1 MRSPPQPP
9 PWRPRRLHS
18 GLALLLLVVAA
29 MAAGAG
35 ADDIASDGR
44 ALLAFRDAVGR
55 RLAWNASDPA
65 GACSWTGVTC
75 QSGRVAVLRLPGA
88 TLSGAIPAGT
98 LGNLTALTT
107 LSLRLNGLSGA
118 LPGDL
123 ANAAA
128 LRNVFLNGNRL
139 SGGFPQAILGLPG
152 LVRLALDGND
162 LSGPIPPALANLTRL
177 RALLLENNRFSG
189 EIPDLKQQLQQFNVS
204 FNQLNGSIPAALR
217 SQPRSAFLGTGLCGG
232 PLGPCPGEVSPSPAP
247 AGQTPSPTPVPS
259 GSGGGSGSNGGSNG
273 GNGGGSGHKSKKL
286 SGGAIA
292 GIAIGSA
299 LGAALLFLLV
309 CLCRKSGGTKTRSLE
324 MPPPSSTPAVAAA
337 GRKPPEMTSGAA
349 VAPLTTIGHPN
360 APIGQSTSGKKLV
373 FFGSAAAV
381 APFDLEDLLRAS
393 AEVLGKGAFGTTY
406 KAVLESGA
414 TVAVKRLK
422 DVTLTEPEFRDRI
435 SEIGELQ
442 HEFIVPLRAYYY
454 SKDEKL
460 LVYDFMPM
468 GSLSA
473 VLHGC
478 LLFFGLRMFKVI
490 DYLIILGNRSS
501 GRTPLNWELRSNI
514 ALAAARGVEY
524 IHSTSSTASHGNI
537 KSANVLLGKSYR
549 ARVSD
554 NGLATLVGQSS
565 SPSRTTGYRA
575 PEVIDSRRVSQK
587 ADVYSFGVLL
597 LELLTGKAPSQAAL
611 NDEGVDLPRWVQS
624 VNRSEWASEVFDMEL
639 TRNQNGEEQMAQLL
653 QLSIDCV
660 AQVPEARP
668 SMAHVVRRIEEI
680 KKSSTAS
687 NVEGDDQSSKAESEV
702 PTNPFA

>member
-1 MRSPPQPP
+1 MRSPPAPPP
-9 PWRPRRLHS
+9 PWGPRRLHS
-18 GLALLLLVVAA
+18 ALPLLLLVVAA
-29 MAAGAG
+29 LAARAG
-35 ADDIASDGR
+35 ADDLASDAR

-75 QSGRVAVLRLPGA
+75 ENGRVAVLRLPGA

-98 LGNLTALTT
+98 LGNLTALNT

-118 LPGDL
+118 LPDDI

-139 SGGFPQAILGLPG
+139 SGGFPQGILGIQG

-162 LSGPIPPALANLTRL
+162 LSGPIPAALGNLTHL
-177 RALLLENNRFSG
+177 KALLLENNRFSG
-189 EIPDLKQQLQQFNVS
+189 EIPDLKLPLQQFNVS
-204 FNQLNGSIPAALR
+204 YNQLNGSIPAALR
-217 SQPRSAFLGTGLCGG
+217 SQPRTAFLGTGLCGG

-259 GSGGGSGSNGGSNG
+259 GSGGGGGSNGGSNG

-292 GIAIGSA
+292 GIAVGSA
-299 LGAALLFLLV
+299 LGAALLLFLLV
-309 CLCRKSGGTKTRSLE
+309 CLCRRSGGTKTRSLE
-324 MPPPSSTPAVAAA
+324 MPPPSPTPAAVAG

-349 VAPLTTIGHPN
+349 VAPVTTIGHPN
-360 APIGQSTSGKKLV
+360 APIGQSTSGKKLI

-393 AEVLGKGAFGTTY
+393 AEVLGKGAYGTTY

-422 DVTLTEPEFRDRI
+422 DVTLSEPEFRERI
-435 SEIGELQ
+435 AEIGELQ

-473 VLHGC
+473 VLHG
-478 LLFFGLRMFKVI
+478 
-490 DYLIILGNRSS
+490 NRSS
-501 GRTPLNWELRSNI
+501 GRTTLNWELRLSI

-537 KSANVLLGKSYR
+537 KSSNVLLGKSYQ

-554 NGLATLVGQSS
+554 NGLATLVGPSS

-575 PEVIDSRRVSQK
+575 PEVIDSRRISQK

-624 VNRSEWASEVFDMEL
+624 VNRSEWSSEVYDMEL
-639 TRNQNGEEQMAQLL
+639 MRHQNGEGQMAQLL
-653 QLSIDCV
+653 QLAIDCV

-668 SMAHVVRRIEEI
+668 SMAHVVVRIEEI
-680 KKSSTAS
+680 KKSSVAS
-687 NVEGDDQSSKAESEV
+687 NIEGGDDQSSKAESEV
-702 PTNPFA
+702 PTNPFAP

>member
-473 VLHGC
+473 VLHG
-478 LLFFGLRMFKVI
+478 
-490 DYLIILGNRSS
+490 NRSS

-639 TRNQNGEEQMAQLL
+639 TRNQNGDEQMAQLL

>member
-1 MRSPPQPP
+1 MRSPPPP

-18 GLALLLLVVAA
+18 ALPVLLLVVAA
-29 MAAGAG
+29 LAARAG
-35 ADDIASDGR
+35 ADDLASDAR

-55 RLAWNASDPA
+55 RLAWNASDAA
-65 GACSWTGVTC
+65 GACSWTGVSC
-75 QSGRVAVLRLPGA
+75 ENGRVAVLRLPGA
-88 TLSGAIPAGT
+88 TLSGAVPAGT
-98 LGNLTALTT
+98 LGNLTALHT

-118 LPGDL
+118 LPTDL
-123 ANAAA
+123 ASAAA

-139 SGGFPQAILGLPG
+139 SGGFPQAILALLG
-152 LVRLALDGND
+152 LVRLSLGGND
-162 LSGPIPPALANLTRL
+162 LSGPIPAELGNLTHL
-177 RALLLENNRFSG
+177 RVLLLENNRFSG
-189 EIPDLKQQLQQFNVS
+189 EISDVKLPPLQQFNVS
-204 FNQLNGSIPAALR
+204 FNQLNGSIPASLR

-259 GSGGGSGSNGGSNG
+259 GSGSGGGGGSSGGTNGGSGGE
-273 GNGGGSGHKSKKL
+273 SGHKSKKL

-292 GIAIGSA
+292 GIAVGSA
-299 LGAALLFLLV
+299 LGAALLLFLLV
-309 CLCRKSGGTKTRSLE
+309 CLCRRSGGTRTRSLE
-324 MPPPSSTPAVAAA
+324 MPPPAPAPAAAA
-337 GRKPPEMTSGAA
+337 GGRKAPEMTSGAA

-422 DVTLTEPEFRDRI
+422 DVTLSEPEFRERI

-473 VLHGC
+473 VLHGN
-478 LLFFGLRMFKVI
+478 I
-490 DYLIILGNRSS
+490 SS
-501 GRTPLNWELRSNI
+501 GRTPLNWELRSSI

-537 KSANVLLGKSYR
+537 KSSNVLLGKSYQ

-554 NGLATLVGQSS
+554 NGLNTLVGPSS

-597 LELLTGKAPSQAAL
+597 LELVTGKAPSQAAL

-624 VNRSEWASEVFDMEL
+624 VNRSEWRSEVFDMEL
-639 TRNQNGEEQMAQLL
+639 RRHQTGEEPLAQLVL
-653 QLSIDCV
+653 LAMDCV
-660 AQVPEARP
+660 AQVPDARP
-668 SMAHVVRRIEEI
+668 SMAHVVMRIEEI
-680 KKSSTAS
+680 KKSSVAS
-687 NVEGDDQSSKAESEV
+687 NIEQVDDQSSKAESEV
-702 PTNPFA
+702 QTNPFAT

>member
-1 MRSPPQPP
+1 MRSPPP

-18 GLALLLLVVAA
+18 ALPILLLVVLALAA
-29 MAAGAG
+29 RAG
-35 ADDIASDGR
+35 ADLAGDAR
-44 ALLAFRDAVGR
+44 ALAAFRDAVGL
-55 RLAWNASDPA
+55 RLTWNTSDLA
-65 GACSWTGVTC
+65 GICSWTGVTC
-75 QSGRVAVLRLPGA
+75 ESGRVAVLRLPAA
-88 TLSGAIPAGT
+88 TLYGQIPAGT
-98 LGNLTALTT
+98 LGNLTALHT

-118 LPGDL
+118 LPSDL
-123 ANAAA
+123 ASAAA
-128 LRNVFLNGNRL
+128 LRNVFLNGNSL
-139 SGGFPQAILGLPG
+139 SGGFPQPLLALTG

-162 LSGPIPPALANLTRL
+162 LSGPIPAALANLSQL
-177 RALLLENNRFSG
+177 KVLLLENNNFSG
-189 EIPDLKQQLQQFNVS
+189 EISDLSLPQLQQFNVS

-217 SQPRSAFLGTGLCGG
+217 SQPRSAFLGTGLCGE
-232 PLGPCPGEVSPSPAP
+232 PLGPCPGESPSPAP

-259 GSGGGSGSNGGSNG
+259 GGGGGGGGNG
-273 GNGGGSGHKSKKL
+273 GNGGGSDHKSKKL

-299 LGAALLFLLV
+299 LGAALLLFLLF
-309 CLCRKSGGTKTRSLE
+309 CLCRRSAATKTRSLE
-324 MPPPSSTPAVAAA
+324 MPPPSPTPAGAAA
-337 GRKPPEMTSGAA
+337 VAGGRKPPETTSGAA

-360 APIGQSTSGKKLV
+360 APIGQSTTGKKLV

-422 DVTLTEPEFRDRI
+422 DVTLPEPEFRERI

-473 VLHGC
+473 VLHG
-478 LLFFGLRMFKVI
+478 
-490 DYLIILGNRSS
+490 NRSS
-501 GRTPLNWELRSNI
+501 GRMPLNWELRSSI

-537 KSANVLLGKSYR
+537 KSSNVLLGKSYQ

-554 NGLATLVGQSS
+554 NGLTTLVGPSS
-565 SPSRTTGYRA
+565 SSSSRTTGYRA
-575 PEVIDSRRVSQK
+575 PEVIDPRRVSQK

-624 VNRSEWASEVFDMEL
+624 VNRSEWTSEVFDMEL
-639 TRNQNGEEQMAQLL
+639 MRHQNGEEQMAQLL
-653 QLSIDCV
+653 QLAIDCV

-668 SMAHVVRRIEEI
+668 SMAHVVTRLEEI
-680 KKSSTAS
+680 KKSSSAS
-687 NVEGDDQSSKAESEV
+687 NIEEGDISSKAGSEV
-702 PTNPFA
+702 PTNPFAP

>member
-1 MRSPPQPP
+1 MRSPPCRPP
-9 PWRPRRLHS
+9 PWGPRRLHS
-18 GLALLLLVVAA
+18 ALPLLLLVVAA
-29 MAAGAG
+29 LAARAG
-35 ADDIASDGR
+35 ADDLASDAR

-55 RLAWNASDPA
+55 RLAWNASGAA

-75 QSGRVAVLRLPGA
+75 ENGRVAVLRLPGA

-98 LGNLTALTT
+98 LGNLTALHT

-118 LPGDL
+118 LPDDL

-139 SGGFPQAILGLPG
+139 SGGFPQGILALPG

-162 LSGPIPPALANLTRL
+162 LSGPIPAALGSLTHL
-177 RALLLENNRFSG
+177 KALLLENNRFSG
-189 EIPDLKQQLQQFNVS
+189 EIPDLKLELQQFNVS

-217 SQPRSAFLGTGLCGG
+217 SQPRSAFLGMTGLCGG
-232 PLGPCPGEVSPSPAP
+232 PLGPCPGGVSPSPAP

-259 GSGGGSGSNGGSNG
+259 GSGGGGASNGGSNG
-273 GNGGGSGHKSKKL
+273 GNGGRSGHKSKKL

-292 GIAIGSA
+292 GIAVGSA
-299 LGAALLFLLV
+299 LGAALLLFLFV

-324 MPPPSSTPAVAAA
+324 MPPPSSTPVAVAG

-360 APIGQSTSGKKLV
+360 VPIGQSTSGKKLV

-422 DVTLTEPEFRDRI
+422 DVTLSEPEFRERI

-473 VLHGC
+473 VLHG
-478 LLFFGLRMFKVI
+478 
-490 DYLIILGNRSS
+490 NRSS
-501 GRTPLNWELRSNI
+501 GRTPLNWELRSSI

-537 KSANVLLGKSYR
+537 KSSNVLLGKSYQ

-554 NGLATLVGQSS
+554 NGLTTLVGPSS

-575 PEVIDSRRVSQK
+575 PEVIDSRRISQK

-624 VNRSEWASEVFDMEL
+624 VNRSEWSSEVFDMEL
-639 TRNQNGEEQMAQLL
+639 MRHQNGEEPMAQLL
-653 QLSIDCV
+653 QLAIDCV

-668 SMAHVVRRIEEI
+668 SMAHVVMRLEEI
-680 KKSSTAS
+680 KKSSVAS
-687 NVEGDDQSSKAESEV
+687 NIEGGDDQSSKAESEV
-702 PTNPFA
+702 PTNPFAP

>member
-1 MRSPPQPP
+1 MRSHQP

-18 GLALLLLVVAA
+18 ALPILLLVVLALAA
-29 MAAGAG
+29 RAG
-35 ADDIASDGR
+35 ADLASDAR
-44 ALLAFRDAVGR
+44 ALVAFRDAVGQ
-55 RLAWNASDPA
+55 RLKWNTSDLA

-75 QSGRVAVLRLPGA
+75 ESGRVAVLRLPGA
-88 TLSGAIPAGT
+88 SLSGQIPAGT
-98 LGNLTALTT
+98 LGNLTALQT

-118 LPGDL
+118 LPADL
-123 ANAAA
+123 ASAAA
-128 LRNVFLNGNRL
+128 LRYVFLNGNSL
-139 SGGFPQAILGLPG
+139 SGGFPQPLLALPG
-152 LVRLALDGND
+152 LVKLVLGENG
-162 LSGPIPPALANLTRL
+162 LSGPIPAALANLTQL
-177 RALLLENNRFSG
+177 KVLLLENNSFSG
-189 EIPDLKQQLQQFNVS
+189 EISDLSLPQLQQFNVS
-204 FNQLNGSIPAALR
+204 YNQLNGSIPAALR
-217 SQPRSAFLGTGLCGG
+217 SQPSSAFLGTGLCGG
-232 PLGPCPGEVSPSPAP
+232 PLGPCPGESPSPAP
-247 AGQTPSPTPVPS
+247 AGQTPTPVPS
-259 GSGGGSGSNGGSNG
+259 GGGGGGSNG
-273 GNGGGSGHKSKKL
+273 GNGGGSDHESKKL

-299 LGAALLFLLV
+299 LGAALLLFLLV
-309 CLCRKSGGTKTRSLE
+309 CLCRRSGATKTRSLE
-324 MPPPSSTPAVAAA
+324 MPPPSPTPAAVAG

-349 VAPLTTIGHPN
+349 VAPLTTIGHPS

-381 APFDLEDLLRAS
+381 VPFDLEDLLRAS

-422 DVTLTEPEFRDRI
+422 DVTLSEPEFRERI

-468 GSLSA
+468 GSLST
-473 VLHGC
+473 VLH
-478 LLFFGLRMFKVI
+478 
-490 DYLIILGNRSS
+490 GNRSS
-501 GRTPLNWELRSNI
+501 GRMPLNWELRSSI

-537 KSANVLLGKSYR
+537 KSSNVLLGKSYQ

-554 NGLATLVGQSS
+554 NGLTTLVGPSS
-565 SPSRTTGYRA
+565 SSSSRTTGYRA

-624 VNRSEWASEVFDMEL
+624 VNRSEWTSEVFDIEL
-639 TRNQNGEEQMAQLL
+639 MRHQNGEDQMAQLL
-653 QLSIDCV
+653 QLAIDCV

-668 SMAHVVRRIEEI
+668 SMAHVVVRIEEI
-680 KKSSTAS
+680 KKSSSAS
-687 NVEGDDQSSKAESEV
+687 NIEEGDISSKAESDV
-702 PTNPFA
+702 PTNPFAP

>member
-1 MRSPPQPP
+1 MRSTPAPPP
-9 PWRPRRLHS
+9 PWRPQRLHS
-18 GLALLLLVVAA
+18 ALPLLLLVAA
-29 MAAGAG
+29 ALAARAG
-35 ADDIASDGR
+35 ADDLASDGR
-44 ALLAFRDAVGR
+44 ALLAFRDAVGP

-75 QSGRVAVLRLPGA
+75 ENGRVAVLRLPGA

-98 LGNLTALTT
+98 LGNLTALHT

-118 LPGDL
+118 LPDDL

-139 SGGFPQAILGLPG
+139 SGGFPRGILGIQG

-162 LSGPIPPALANLTRL
+162 LSGPIPAALGNLTQL
-177 RALLLENNRFSG
+177 RTLLLENNRFSG

-204 FNQLNGSIPAALR
+204 FNQLNGSVPAALR

-259 GSGGGSGSNGGSNG
+259 GSGSGGSNGGSNG
-273 GNGGGSGHKSKKL
+273 GNGGESGHKSKKL

-299 LGAALLFLLV
+299 LGAALLLFLV
-309 CLCRKSGGTKTRSLE
+309 CFCRRSRGTKTQSLE
-324 MPPPSSTPAVAAA
+324 MPPPSPTPAAVAG

-422 DVTLTEPEFRDRI
+422 DVTLSEPEFRERI

-473 VLHGC
+473 VLHG
-478 LLFFGLRMFKVI
+478 
-490 DYLIILGNRSS
+490 NRSS
-501 GRTPLNWELRSNI
+501 GRTPLNWDLRSSI

-537 KSANVLLGKSYR
+537 KSSNVLLGKSYQ

-554 NGLATLVGQSS
+554 NGLTTLVAPSS

-624 VNRSEWASEVFDMEL
+624 VNRSEWSSEVFDMEL
-639 TRNQNGEEQMAQLL
+639 MRHQNGEEQMAQIL
-653 QLSIDCV
+653 QLAIDCV
-660 AQVPEARP
+660 AQVPEVRP
-668 SMAHVVRRIEEI
+668 SMAHVVTRIEDI
-680 KKSSTAS
+680 KKSGVAS
-687 NVEGDDQSSKAESEV
+687 NIEEGDDQSSKAESEV
-702 PTNPFA
+702 PTNPFAP

>member
-1 MRSPPQPP
+1 MRSPPPTPP

-18 GLALLLLVVAA
+18 VVPVLLLVVAA
-29 MAAGAG
+29 LAARGVG
-35 ADDIASDGR
+35 ADDLASDAR

-55 RLAWNASDPA
+55 RLAWNASDVA
-65 GACSWTGVTC
+65 GACSWTGVSC
-75 QSGRVAVLRLPGA
+75 ENGRVAVLRLPGA
-88 TLSGAIPAGT
+88 TLSGSVPAGT
-98 LGNLTALTT
+98 LGNLTALHT

-118 LPGDL
+118 LPADL
-123 ANAAA
+123 ASAAA
-128 LRNVFLNGNRL
+128 LRNIFLNGNRL
-139 SGGFPQAILGLPG
+139 SGGFPQAILALPG
-152 LVRLALDGND
+152 IVRLSLGGND
-162 LSGPIPPALANLTRL
+162 LSGPIPAELGNLTHL
-177 RALLLENNRFSG
+177 RVLLLENNHFSG
-189 EIPDLKQQLQQFNVS
+189 EISDVKLPPLQQFNVS
-204 FNQLNGSIPAALR
+204 FNQLNGSIPASLR

-259 GSGGGSGSNGGSNG
+259 GSGGGGGGGASGDGTNGGSG
-273 GNGGGSGHKSKKL
+273 GENGHKSKKL
-286 SGGAIA
+286 SVGAIA

-299 LGAALLFLLV
+299 LGAALLLFLLV
-309 CLCRKSGGTKTRSLE
+309 CLCRRSGGTRTRSLE
-324 MPPPSSTPAVAAA
+324 MPPPAPAAAAVAG

-373 FFGSAAAV
+373 FFGTAAAV

-422 DVTLTEPEFRDRI
+422 DVTLSEPEFRERI
-435 SEIGELQ
+435 SEVGELQ

-473 VLHGC
+473 VLHG
-478 LLFFGLRMFKVI
+478 
-490 DYLIILGNRSS
+490 NRSS
-501 GRTPLNWELRSNI
+501 GRTPLNWDLRSSI

-524 IHSTSSTASHGNI
+524 IHSTSSMASHGNI
-537 KSANVLLGKSYR
+537 KSSNILLGKSYQ

-554 NGLATLVGQSS
+554 NGLNTLVGPSS

-597 LELLTGKAPSQAAL
+597 LELVTGKAPSQAAL

-624 VNRSEWASEVFDMEL
+624 VNRSEWGSEVFDMEL
-639 TRNQNGEEQMAQLL
+639 TRHQTGEEPLAQLVL
-653 QLSIDCV
+653 LAMDCV
-660 AQVPEARP
+660 AQVPDARP
-668 SMAHVVRRIEEI
+668 SMAHVVMRIEEI
-680 KKSSTAS
+680 KKSSGAS
-687 NVEGDDQSSKAESEV
+687 NIEQVDDQSSKAESEV
-702 PTNPFA
+702 QTNPFAT

>member
-1 MRSPPQPP
+1 MRSPPAAPPP
-9 PWRPRRLHS
+9 PWGPRRLHS
-18 GLALLLLVVAA
+18 ALPLLLLVVAA
-29 MAAGAG
+29 LAARAG
-35 ADDIASDGR
+35 ADDLASDAR

-55 RLAWNASDPA
+55 RLAWNASDAA

-75 QSGRVAVLRLPGA
+75 ENGRVAVLRLPGA

-98 LGNLTALTT
+98 LGNLTALHT

-118 LPGDL
+118 LPDDL

-139 SGGFPQAILGLPG
+139 TGGFPQGILSLSG

-162 LSGPIPPALANLTRL
+162 LSGPIPAALGSLTRL
-177 RALLLENNRFSG
+177 KALLLENNRFSG
-189 EIPDLKQQLQQFNVS
+189 EIPDLKLQLQQFNVS
-204 FNQLNGSIPAALR
+204 FNQLNGSIPASLR
-217 SQPRSAFLGTGLCGG
+217 SQPRSAFLGMTGLCGG

-292 GIAIGSA
+292 GIAVGSA
-299 LGAALLFLLV
+299 LGAALLLFLLV

-324 MPPPSSTPAVAAA
+324 MPPPSLTPAAVAG

-422 DVTLTEPEFRDRI
+422 DVTLSEPEFRERI

-460 LVYDFMPM
+460 LVYDFMAM

-473 VLHGC
+473 VLHGEIFVYLKC
-478 LLFFGLRMFKVI
+478 LLQVSVAYYL
-490 DYLIILGNRSS
+490 DY
-501 GRTPLNWELRSNI
+501 T
-514 ALAAARGVEY
+514 Y
-524 IHSTSSTASHGNI
+524 T
-537 KSANVLLGKSYR
+537 
-549 ARVSD
+549 
-554 NGLATLVGQSS
+554 
-565 SPSRTTGYRA
+565 
-575 PEVIDSRRVSQK
+575 
-587 ADVYSFGVLL
+587 
-597 LELLTGKAPSQAAL
+597 LELPLYL
-611 NDEGVDLPRWVQS
+611 H
-624 VNRSEWASEVFDMEL
+624 
-639 TRNQNGEEQMAQLL
+639 LL
-653 QLSIDCV
+653 
-660 AQVPEARP
+660 VPLLCGILRP
-668 SMAHVVRRIEEI
+668 WSWWGYCLISLHMFVV
-680 KKSSTAS
+680 
-687 NVEGDDQSSKAESEV
+687 
-702 PTNPFA
+702 

>member
-9 PWRPRRLHS
+9 PWRPRHLHS
-18 GLALLLLVVAA
+18 ALALLLLVVAA

-75 QSGRVAVLRLPGA
+75 QNGRVAVLRLPGA

-162 LSGPIPPALANLTRL
+162 LSGPIPAALANLTRL

-299 LGAALLFLLV
+299 LGAALLLFLLV
-309 CLCRKSGGTKTRSLE
+309 CLCRRSWGTKTRSLE

-473 VLHGC
+473 VLH
-478 LLFFGLRMFKVI
+478 
-490 DYLIILGNRSS
+490 GNRSS

-687 NVEGDDQSSKAESEV
+687 NVEEGDDQSSKAESEV